1 MPQGIGSSVGGSA
14 VGLDHP
20 GSRSQESPAFEG
32 AEKVDR
38 WMDNE
43 TDHQGRTTLGPTERL
58 SRVPA
63 G

>member
-1 MPQGIGSSVGGSA
+1 MPQGIGSSAGGST

-38 WMDNE
+38 WMDSE
-43 TDHQGRTTLGPTERL
+43 WTTKVE
-58 SRVPA
+58 
-63 G
+63 

>member
-1 MPQGIGSSVGGSA
+1 MPQGIGSSAGGST

-38 WMDNE
+38 WMDSE
-43 TDHQGRTTLGPTERL
+43 WTTKVERHWAQQ
-58 SRVPA
+58 SD
-63 G
+63 